1 MATPY
6 SEVHLAFSFLK
17 QLFSMLSPKKIIHL
31 ARNRQEASFMPIA
44 DKGQFVAYTTDG
56 ERFMVPLAYLS
67 NTLLNAL
74 LEVSEDEFGLPGD
87 GPITLPC
94 TVDFMEYV
102 LLLMQRRPNRDVEK
116 AVPTSITTARSSTP
130 SVIH

>member
-1 MATPY
+1 
-6 SEVHLAFSFLK
+6 
-17 QLFSMLSPKKIIHL
+17 MLSPKKIVHL
-31 ARNRQEASFMPIA
+31 ARNRQKASIKPIA
-44 DKGQFVAYTTDG
+44 DKGHFAAYTTDG

-94 TVDFMEYV
+94 TADFLEYM

-116 AVPTSITTARSSTP
+116 AVLTSITAARSSTP
-130 SVIH
+130 SVIHWGLLHKEPVYGC

>member
-1 MATPY
+1 
-6 SEVHLAFSFLK
+6 
-17 QLFSMLSPKKIIHL
+17 MLSPKKIVHL
-31 ARNRQEASFMPIA
+31 GRNRQKASIKPIA
-44 DKGQFVAYTTDG
+44 DKGHFAAYTTDG

-94 TVDFMEYV
+94 TADFMEYV

-116 AVPTSITTARSSTP
+116 AVLTSITAARSSTP
-130 SVIH
+130 SVIHWGLRHKELVYGC